1 MLTVIVCA
9 LLRRYKEG
17 HLSSNGQ
24 CFDIGIAT
32 RMALNKFEQSGGT
45 DPYPASSGETS
56 RAGAPRSHLSRTR
69 TRAHSIAPRP
79 TINCDSRYC
88 VR

>member
-1 MLTVIVCA
+1 MS
-9 LLRRYKEG
+9 LLPRYKEG

-45 DPYPASSGETS
+45 DPYPASRGETS
-56 RAGAPRSHLSRTR
+56 RAGALSHRTR
-69 TRAHSIAPRP
+69 TLRP
-79 TINCDSRYC
+79 TMSSYDSRSLY
-88 VR
+88 R

>member
-1 MLTVIVCA
+1 MLTLIVS

-56 RAGAPRSHLSRTR
+56 RAGAPRSHLSRRR
-69 TRAHSIAPRP
+69 TLDSAEAH
-79 TINCDSRYC
+79 DHL
-88 VR
+88 